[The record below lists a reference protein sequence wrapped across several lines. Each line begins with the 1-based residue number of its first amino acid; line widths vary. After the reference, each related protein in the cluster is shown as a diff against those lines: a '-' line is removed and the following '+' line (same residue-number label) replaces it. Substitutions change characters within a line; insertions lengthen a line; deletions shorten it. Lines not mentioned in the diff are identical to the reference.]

1 VPGGCGKE
9 VMLPSH
15 QGALPLAGQ
24 GRKLNRR
31 VIMEDKDDFLIM
43 PKPCTYLD
51 RRFVGVEAVMV
62 EY

>member
-1 VPGGCGKE
+1 
-9 VMLPSH
+9 MLPSH